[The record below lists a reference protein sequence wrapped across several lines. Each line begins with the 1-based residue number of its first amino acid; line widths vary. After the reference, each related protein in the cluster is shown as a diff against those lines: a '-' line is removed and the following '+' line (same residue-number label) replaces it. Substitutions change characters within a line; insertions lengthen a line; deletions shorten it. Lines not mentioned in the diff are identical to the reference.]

1 MPLATKADQELFQAI
16 TTSAGFAPSLARS
29 IKIIDTDDIP
39 PEDVNGRRKV
49 DGWKMRY
56 KAVVTGDMTNLIG
69 NIHGAAISWLV
80 DTLTSAA
87 LVHLHTPTFWGPP
100 MMAGVSLSM
109 EIQYLHPVGL
119 GNELIIDVQVL
130 KCTPTLANLRC
141 EVRNHNLIWRIADDW
156 RAPFPFRAS
165 IPRRG
170 TCVLKA
176 LQ

>member
-1 MPLATKADQELFQAI
+1 MELPYLGLL
-16 TTSAGFAPSLARS
+16 TRKPSLELYARFIMLLT
-29 IKIIDTDDIP
+29 IKQKNNNQLKLVICNLRLP
-39 PEDVNGRRKV
+39 PQR
-49 DGWKMRY
+49 
-56 KAVVTGDMTNLIG
+56 
-69 NIHGAAISWLV
+69 
-80 DTLTSAA
+80 LTSAA

-119 GNELIIDVQVL
+119 GSELIIDVQVL

-170 TCVLKA
+170 TCVLKV

>member
-119 GNELIIDVQVL
+119 GSELIIDVQVL

-141 EVRNHNLIWRIADDW
+141 EIKTMDSGKIIAV
-156 RAPFPFRAS
+156 
-165 IPRRG
+165 G
-170 TCVLKA
+170 THLKTWKPMGVA
-176 LQ
+176 KL